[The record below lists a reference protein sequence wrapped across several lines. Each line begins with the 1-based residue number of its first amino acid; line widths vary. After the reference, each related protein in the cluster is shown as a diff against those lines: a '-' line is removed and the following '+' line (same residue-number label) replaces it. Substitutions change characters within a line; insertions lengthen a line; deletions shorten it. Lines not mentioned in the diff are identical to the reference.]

1 MGMERYRAIVKLEEI
16 RSYYE
21 KGDFAAAKELADSI
35 RKERL
40 RDSSDLFLLAAVY
53 RKCGDYAA
61 AKEFLY
67 RIYEKKITWRV
78 LEELMEVCLA
88 EKNPE
93 EANSYLKE
101 YARLSGGD
109 PRNYIYEYR
118 IGRQLHRPEEELL
131 PLLQTLKAEEYSEKY
146 AYELAK
152 LYHKLGRE
160 EECMAECAD
169 LILWF
174 GEGTYVERAKALRA
188 YYRGELSAE
197 EIREEANRR
206 VREAEEQHAAGEA
219 EQKAYREEQ
228 KRLAKEAQMEI
239 EAELHRFEEEDR
251 QSRLEEPRRFEE
263 YEEQDRAD
271 AELQKALE
279 EAAAADMTVQE
290 EALCPETVEP
300 EKPEEA
306 LHPEMAVPE
315 ETMYPAARR
324 PEEPS
329 QESLQGMLQEPRPF
343 TEPSGELAARLK
355 EKEIIL
361 EEALHE
367 FARMESVRKQL
378 LRMLEMVLTVRK
390 RCHCLII
397 TGEKGCGKTTLGTYL
412 TKLLYELSYVKSP
425 RVAKINAAKLT
436 GRKLEEKKEQLRDCC
451 LIVEEA
457 GMLSEEAATALLDFI
472 AHAGVLGTVIL
483 EDNPNAM
490 SKFLRMNA
498 ECNRVFNNRVHLP
511 KYGTEELLE
520 FALGYIEE
528 QGYKIDREAY
538 QIMKEKVE
546 QLTRTG
552 QKEGRLAQTMKL
564 VKQAIGQADYRN
576 QGTIFAMANTGNFL
590 AAGEMELTA
599 EDFGVIR

>member
-21 KGDFAAAKELADSI
+21 KGELAAAKELADSI

-53 RKCGDYAA
+53 RKSGDYAT

-67 RIYEKKITWRV
+67 RLYEKKITWRV

-93 EANSYLKE
+93 EANGYLKE

-228 KRLAKEAQMEI
+228 KRLAKEAQREI

-271 AELQKALE
+271 AGLQKALE

-290 EALCPETVEP
+290 DALRPEMAEP
-300 EKPEEA
+300 EKQTEP
-306 LHPEMAVPE
+306 LRPEMVVQE
-315 ETMYPAARR
+315 ETAYPAAGR

-329 QESLQGMLQEPRPF
+329 QETLQEPRFF
-343 TEPSGELAARLK
+343 TEPSGELADRLK
-355 EKEIIL
+355 EKGIVL

-378 LRMLEMVLTVRK
+378 LRMLEMVLAVKK
-390 RCHCLII
+390 RCHCFII

-436 GRKLEEKKEQLRDCC
+436 GRKLEERKEQLRDCC

-472 AHAGVLGTVIL
+472 AHTGVPGTVIL

-546 QLTRTG
+546 QLTRIG

-564 VKQAIGQADYRN
+564 VKQAIGRADYRN
-576 QGTIFAMANTGNFL
+576 QGTIFAMASTGNFL

-599 EDFGVIR
+599 EDFGIIR